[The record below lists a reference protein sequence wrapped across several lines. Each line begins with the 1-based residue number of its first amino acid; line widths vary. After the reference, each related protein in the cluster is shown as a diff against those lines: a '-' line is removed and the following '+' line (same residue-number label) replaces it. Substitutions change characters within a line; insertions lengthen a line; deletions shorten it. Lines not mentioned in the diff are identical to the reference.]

1 VTLKPTHYRLTHARS
16 DAVRSTAMGD
26 QRAWRNWGRTQSC
39 NPAAVERPR
48 SDFEVVEAVRRAEAA
63 GQRVKVVGGGHS
75 FTDIACT
82 DGRMLSLDMLDRVV
96 AVDESTA
103 TVTVEAGITIHRLDE
118 ELATRGLALANLGDI
133 DRQSIAGAISTA
145 THGTGAGFGGLAT
158 FVRALEL
165 VTADGEVLRC
175 SPDEEPEVFHSARVG
190 LGALG
195 VVTKVTLQC
204 VPAFTLRHVE
214 QRRRFDEVLEEL
226 DTLVDTNDHFEFY
239 WTPHTDS
246 CSTIANNRTD
256 EEPIVKSAYQRWQ
269 AEVFYP
275 NYFFGVIIA
284 LGRARPNLIPRL
296 NQVVAGG
303 LGTTLLVDR
312 SDRIFISTRLVRFAE
327 MEYAV
332 PRARAVDAVRGVCDL
347 VERNDFRVGFPIEVR
362 FTASDDI
369 PLSTAS
375 GRDSCYVAVHM
386 ARGVDYEP
394 YFRGVEAVM
403 DDLEGRP
410 HWGKIHFQDAA
421 TLAGRYPQWDRF
433 QTVRGKL
440 DPKGRFANA
449 YLDRV
454 LGA

>member
-1 VTLKPTHYRLTHARS
+1 
-16 DAVRSTAMGD
+16 MGD
-26 QRAWRNWGRTQSC
+26 QRGWQNWGRTQSC
-39 NPAAVERPR
+39 DPAAVERPR
-48 SDFEVVEAVRRAEAA
+48 SELEVVEAVRRAETA
-63 GQRVKVVGGGHS
+63 GQRVKVVGAGHS

-82 DGRMLSLDMLDRVV
+82 DGRMLSLDGLDRVV
-96 AVDESTA
+96 AVDETAA
-103 TVTVEAGITIHRLDE
+103 TVTVEAGITIQRLDE

-145 THGTGAGFGGLAT
+145 THGTGARFGGLAT
-158 FVRALEL
+158 FVRAMEL
-165 VTADGEVLRC
+165 VTADGDVLRC
-175 SPDEEPEVFHSARVG
+175 SPDEEPEVFHCARVG

-195 VVTKVTLQC
+195 VVTTVTLQC
-204 VPAFTLRHVE
+204 VPAFTLRHLE
-214 QRRRFDEVLEEL
+214 RRRRLDEVLEEL

-239 WTPHTDS
+239 WMPHTDAA
-246 CSTIANNRTD
+246 STIINNRTD
-256 EEPIVKSAYQRWQ
+256 EEPVLKSAYKRWR

-275 NYFFGVIIA
+275 NYFFGAIVG
-284 LGRARPNLIPRL
+284 LGRARPSLIPRL

-303 LGTTLLVDR
+303 LGTTQLVDR

-332 PRARAVDAVRGVCDL
+332 PRARAVDAVRGVRDA
-347 VERNDFRVGFPIEVR
+347 VARHDFRVGFPIEVR
-362 FTASDDI
+362 FTAPDDI

-375 GRDSCYVAVHM
+375 GRESCYVAVHM
-386 ARGVDYEP
+386 PRGVDYEP
-394 YFRGVEAVM
+394 YFRAVEAVM
-403 DDLEGRP
+403 NDLDGRP
-410 HWGKIHFQDAA
+410 HWGKLHFQDAA

-433 QTVRGKL
+433 QSVRARL